1 MPELKLYTV
10 ADLRAWLLDGQRVEG
25 LDEKVIST
33 SRAWAILHNPYVQE
47 ADAVVAVIVEDGE
60 LAAYSASF
68 PDWLNGQRVWWC
80 STLYCYPDFQGRG
93 YGMIVLGSLMESH
106 QPDLTFDRW
115 GASETV
121 EICSLL
127 GLKTTY
133 TPRYVLSDRTI
144 SRDTLEGRLAYS
156 VQTLQKR
163 LHRSRH
169 SSGFDYSLRYATY
182 IDGEAYAF
190 MSAHQGSDL
199 WLREQQML
207 NWILRHP
214 FSQACV
220 LYEKV
225 ADDAIF
231 TGNSK
236 EYGYSVVKVYVAQAL
251 VGVYVLRRANGSL
264 AVVFLYFE
272 HDSRELVFDSIVA
285 HVKTIHPTSFDTE
298 NKELY
303 DFVKNQ
309 LWYPKCREESISLS
323 LPSDVFP
330 NTKFTLQLGD
340 GDSFA

>member
-10 ADLRAWLLDGQRVEG
+10 ADLRAWLLDGQRVNG

-33 SRAWAILHNPYVQE
+33 SRAWAFLHNPYVQE
-47 ADAVVAVIVEDGE
+47 ADAVVAAIVEDGE

-68 PDWLNGQRVWWC
+68 PDWLNGQRIWWC
-80 STLYCYPDFQGRG
+80 STLYCYPNYIGRG

-106 QPDLTFDRW
+106 QPELTFDRW
-115 GASETV
+115 GAPETV
-121 EICSLL
+121 EICSHL

-133 TPRYVLSDRTI
+133 TQRYVLSDRAI
-144 SRDTLEGRLAYS
+144 NQDSFKGRLAYS
-156 VQTLQKR
+156 KQTLQKR
-163 LHRSRH
+163 LHRSH
-169 SSGFDYSLRYATY
+169 YSCGFDYSLRYATY

-207 NWILRHP
+207 NWILCYP

-220 LYEKV
+220 LHEKV
-225 ADDAIF
+225 ADDAVF
-231 TGNSK
+231 TGNSI
-236 EYGYSVVKVYVAQAL
+236 EYGYCVVKVYVDQTL

-272 HDSRELVFDSIVA
+272 HDSREVVFDSIVA
-285 HVKTIHPTSFDTE
+285 HVKTIHPTSFVTE

-323 LPSDVFP
+323 LPYDVFP
-330 NTKFTLQLGD
+330 NTTFTLQLGD